1 MDYNAGNL
9 KPSVTRRGLRS
20 RLWNYSRSL
29 LMTGLTALFFSA
41 ACQNGQLQ
49 AAEDLPDPPTPVE
62 EAWVEVIFSQPGS
75 PGAMDYEGGPAE
87 ALKTAIDSARF
98 SIDMAIYNLNLWSI
112 RDALI
117 RAHHRGV
124 TVRLVA
130 ESDNLD
136 GEEFIELQAV
146 GIQVLGDR
154 REGLMHNKFMVIDR
168 SDVWTGS
175 MNFTLNS
182 AYEDDNNL
190 IQIHSSEVAGI
201 YLDEFDEMF
210 TQDLFGPGNFS
221 VPLPEISLGTTR
233 LEVLF
238 SPEDGIQERLVDL
251 LLSAERDIR
260 FMAYSFTADALGEAI
275 RQKAASGIH
284 VEGIMDAGQ
293 VESNMGS
300 EYGVFLQAGLEVCND
315 SSDGAMHHKV
325 MIIDENVVVAGS
337 YNFSS
342 NAEEV
347 NDENVVILHDPAI
360 ASLFLAEFHRVS
372 RDALCP

>member
-1 MDYNAGNL
+1 M
-9 KPSVTRRGLRS
+9 
-20 RLWNYSRSL
+20 
-29 LMTGLTALFFSA
+29 
-41 ACQNGQLQ
+41 
-49 AAEDLPDPPTPVE
+49 PVE
-62 EAWVEVIFSQPGS
+62 EALVEVFFSQPGS
-75 PGAMDYEGGPAE
+75 PEAMDYEGGPAE
-87 ALKTAIDSARF
+87 AMTMAIESAHF
-98 SIDMAIYNLNLWSI
+98 SIDMVIYNLNLWSV

-117 RAHHRGV
+117 RAHNRGV

-136 GEEFIELQAV
+136 GEEYTELQAV
-146 GIQVLGDR
+146 GISVLGDR

-168 SDVWTGS
+168 TDVWTGS

-190 IQIHSSEVAGI
+190 IHIQSPEVAGI

-221 VPLPEISLGTTR
+221 VPLPEISLGTTSV
-233 LEVLF
+233 EVLF
-238 SPEDGIQERLVDL
+238 SPDDGIQERLVEL
-251 LLSAERDIR
+251 VLGAEREIR

-275 RQKAASGIH
+275 RLQAASGIH

-293 VESNMGS
+293 VESNIGT

-325 MIIDENVVVAGS
+325 LVIDESVVVAGS

-347 NDENVVILHDPAI
+347 NDENVVILHDPLI
-360 ASLFLAEFHRVS
+360 ASLFLAEFQRVS